1 MSRIR
6 SLGASLIV
14 LSAGIAPAVAADL
27 GGGYEAPS
35 APSYSSTPGFNW
47 NGPEVGLIAGY
58 GWGSVRAPGASFSA
72 DGWSGGAYAG
82 YNFQPSSQFVLGI
95 EGDITASGMDGSV
108 TGLGVKNPWNATL
121 RGRAGWAYNQFLL
134 YGTGGLAVG
143 GLKSETPIN
152 SDSKT
157 KAGWTLGAGME
168 AMLTNSVTARVEYRY
183 TDLGKTGFSN
193 VGGGDVGF
201 TSNQLLVGVGM
212 KF

>member
-6 SLGASLIV
+6 SFGASLIV
-14 LSAGIAPAVAADL
+14 LSAGIAPAFAADL

-35 APSYSSTPGFNW
+35 APAYSAGGFNW
-47 NGPEVGLIAGY
+47 NGPEIGLIAGY
-58 GWGSVRAPGASFSA
+58 GWGSVKAPGQKFSA

-82 YNFQPSSQFVLGI
+82 YNFQVAPQFVLGV
-95 EGDITASGMDGSV
+95 EGDVTASGMDGSV
-108 TGLGVKNPWNATL
+108 SGLGVSNPWNATL

-134 YGTGGLAVG
+134 YGTGGLALG
-143 GLKSETPIN
+143 GVKTSTTVS

-157 KAGWTLGAGME
+157 QVGWTLGLGAE
-168 AMLTNSVTARVEYRY
+168 TVVTRNITARLEYRY